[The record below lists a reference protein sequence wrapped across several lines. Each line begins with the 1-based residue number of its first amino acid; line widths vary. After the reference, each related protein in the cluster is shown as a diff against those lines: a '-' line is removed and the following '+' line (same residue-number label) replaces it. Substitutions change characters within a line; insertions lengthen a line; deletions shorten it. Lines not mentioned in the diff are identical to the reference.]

1 MRAINN
7 PKENL
12 LETFRQNNRTLDEI
26 QKALNQYLESK
37 RQMFSRFFFL
47 SNNEL
52 LLILAE
58 ANRKPETVQPHLR
71 KLFENINKIVIG
83 TGVHAETII
92 RIESAEQEELPLT
105 RPPRTRDSVE
115 KWLKELEGEMVKTLR
130 TVIKNVLGEY
140 EEDESKREVKLNKLK
155 SNILQVAITVDSINW
170 CSITE
175 DVLRDDYAQESIAL
189 WYTEIEESL
198 RILTEIVRR
207 DLTFIERRTVICL
220 MTQDVHYR
228 DIVEKIRD
236 AQVTAEDFLWQQQ
249 LRYYATDEKNILIRQ
264 LSSVLDYGYEY
275 LGATTRLV
283 ITPLTDR
290 CWMTITSALSIKLGA
305 APAGP
310 AGTGKTESTKDLAK
324 GLGKFCIVF
333 NCSDQVNYKMMA
345 KLFSGLSYTGS
356 WACLDEFNRINIEV
370 LSVIAQQLIT
380 IRNAML
386 AERAK
391 FFFDDKEIELNPQ
404 MGVFIT
410 MNPGYKGRT
419 ELPDNLKVLFRPV
432 SMMIPDYALIAE
444 IMLFSE
450 GFSHAKS
457 LSMKMTKL
465 YKLASEQ
472 LSQQKHYDFGM
483 RAVKSI
489 LVMAG
494 QLKRQNQDQSEEN
507 NLIRAMRDSNIPK
520 FLNDDIPLFDAIVK
534 DLFPGTEL
542 PVVTY
547 DSLVDALMKHCK
559 SNFLEVDDL
568 QFGKIL
574 QFYETMK
581 VRFGIMI
588 VGEAMSGKTVIYNA
602 LFGALNYLNSKKVE
616 PSVFSGV
623 EKALLNPK
631 SISINELYGEFSHL
645 TQEWT
650 DGLASNIIREFVNSE
665 TKNMKWIIFDG
676 PVDAGWI
683 ENMNTVLDDNMTLC
697 LSNGERIK
705 LKPEMKMIFECDNLE
720 MASPATV
727 SRCGMIYVAPEAC
740 KWNLEMQEWIS
751 RDLAAERYS
760 DKVKDI
766 LKSLFENK
774 LDGVLDLFEKHGFK
788 EPIPTVKNNLVKS
801 MMKLVSV
808 LTSESSD
815 FDITDMDEANLKK
828 TLTRIFVFALAWSIG
843 ATIDSKYQP
852 RLESY
857 LSTEFNLND
866 LPKGSIYDYWLVPGE
881 LKEAAKFEPW
891 PKIPFEYDSTKNYF
905 ELVVPTKDTVRFSWF
920 VKQCLTHSFSLF
932 FTGVT
937 GVGKS
942 IIINTAIQE
951 VKSEQAYE
959 DISLAFSSQ
968 TKAGQVQSQI
978 EMKLEK
984 RRKNLMSGPGGKRVA
999 IVIDDVNMPETD
1011 EYGSQM
1017 PIELLRQFQELKGV
1031 YDKQLYWKHI
1041 EGTTTICAA
1050 APPGGGR
1057 KPLNKRF
1064 TRHFHMI

>member
-1 MRAINN
+1 MKETNNNPLCMRAVNY

-12 LETFRQNNRTLDEI
+12 LEVFKQNNRILDEI
-26 QKALNQYLESK
+26 QKALNQYLEGK
-37 RQMFSRFFFL
+37 RQIFSRFFFL

-83 TGVHAETII
+83 TGMHAEMITK
-92 RIESAEQEELPLT
+92 IESAEKEEIVLVRQPK
-105 RPPRTRDSVE
+105 TRDPVE
-115 KWLKELEGEMVKTLR
+115 KWLKELELETAKTLKSIIR
-130 TVIKNVLGEY
+130 TVYTDY
-140 EEDESKREVKLNKLK
+140 EEDDSRKDLKLNKLK
-155 SNILQVAITVDSINW
+155 SQIFQVAITVDSINW
-170 CSITE
+170 WSMTE
-175 DVLRDDYAQESIAL
+175 EVLKEDYPQDSIAA
-189 WYTEIEESL
+189 WFAEIEESL
-198 RILTEIVRR
+198 RILTDIVRKE
-207 DLTFIERRTVICL
+207 LTFIERRTVIGL

-228 DIVEKIRD
+228 DIIDKFKDTQATVD
-236 AQVTAEDFLWQQQ
+236 DFLWQQQ
-249 LRYYATDEKNILIRQ
+249 LRYYYTVEDKDVVIRQ
-264 LSSVLDYGYEY
+264 LNSILDYGYEY

-290 CWMTITSALSIKLGA
+290 CWMTITSALNIRLGA

-310 AGTGKTESTKDLAK
+310 AGTGKTESIKDLAK
-324 GLGKFCIVF
+324 GLGRFWVVF
-333 NCSDQVNYKMMA
+333 NWSDQVNYKMMA
-345 KLFSGLSYTGS
+345 KLFAGCAYTGS
-356 WACLDEFNRINIEV
+356 WAWLDEFNRINIEV

-386 AERAK
+386 TKAT
-391 FFFDDKEIELNPQ
+391 FFFDENQITLNQ
-404 MGVFIT
+404 NMGIFVT

-450 GFSHAKS
+450 GFARAKP

-483 RAVKSI
+483 RAVKSV

-494 QLKRQNQDQSEEN
+494 QLKRQNQDQSEEK
-507 NLIRAMRDSNIPK
+507 NLIQAMIDSNIPK
-520 FLNDDIPLFDAIVK
+520 FIKNDIPLFDAIVK
-534 DLFPGTEL
+534 DLFPGLDL
-542 PVVTY
+542 PTVSYET
-547 DSLVDALMKHCK
+547 LIEALTKHCK
-559 SNFLEVDDL
+559 SNNLEVDDK

-602 LFGALNYLNSKKVE
+602 LFGALNYLNSKKIQ
-616 PSVFSGV
+616 PHIYTGV
-623 EKALLNPK
+623 EKACLNPK

-650 DGLASNIIREFVNSE
+650 DGLASDIIRSFVNIE
-665 TKNMKWIIFDG
+665 NKNMKWIVFDG

-705 LKPEMKMIFECDNLE
+705 LKSEMKMIFECDNLE

-727 SRCGMIYVAPEAC
+727 SRWGMIYVPPEAC
-740 KWNLEMQEWIS
+740 KWNLEVTEWINKE
-751 RDLAAERYS
+751 LTGERYTERT
-760 DKVKDI
+760 KDI
-766 LKSLFENK
+766 IRSLFENRI
-774 LDGVLDLFEKHGFK
+774 DGFLELFEKYGFK

-801 MMKLVSV
+801 MMRLISV
-808 LTSESSD
+808 LTSEALEFEINTLD
-815 FDITDMDEANLKK
+815 DANLKK
-828 TLTRIFVFALAWSIG
+828 TWTRIFVFALAWSVG
-843 ATIDSKYQP
+843 ATIDSRFQP

-857 LSTEFNLND
+857 LSTEFNQND
-866 LPKGSIYDYWLVPGE
+866 LPKGSIYDYWILPGE
-881 LKEAAKFEPW
+881 EKEAVRFELW
-891 PKIPFEYDSTKNYF
+891 PKLPFEYDRTKNYF

-920 VKQCLTHSFSLF
+920 VKQWLDFCYPLF

-942 IIINTAIQE
+942 IIIQSAIQATKQE
-951 VKSEQAYE
+951 KPYE
-959 DISLAFSSQ
+959 DIFLSFSSQ
-968 TKAGQVQSQI
+968 TKASHVQSQI

-984 RRKNLMSGPGGKRVA
+984 RRKNLMSGPGGK
-999 IVIDDVNMPETD
+999 
-1011 EYGSQM
+1011 
-1017 PIELLRQFQELKGV
+1017 
-1031 YDKQLYWKHI
+1031 
-1041 EGTTTICAA
+1041 
-1050 APPGGGR
+1050 
-1057 KPLNKRF
+1057 
-1064 TRHFHMI
+1064 